1 MCSVLPADTAS
12 SSLAVAHTMSSRP
25 QLPPGEELNAKLA
38 FGVEI
43 TSTTH
48 DDDAASEVSTA
59 PSTPRGNVALKARS
73 LFSSTVDKHAARPC
87 VQQTGKEPQLAHT
100 YTEVADLLQSLP
112 NGRVDPKLFE
122 RICKEFR
129 QLAREKPHSKNCI
142 GDLGGVHAML
152 NSMQAN
158 SKSSEV
164 QIAAISTLENMTAG
178 HNKNCGLLLALG
190 GAETIL
196 EVMAEHLDV
205 ANVQHTGCRVLLLA
219 ASSSPRAR
227 QQVIDLGAVEAAI
240 AAMGAHH
247 NNVMVQ
253 EAGCKALKEFAAK
266 CEATQEKIASAGG
279 LPAVLKAMECHQS
292 CPQVLELACGV
303 LRNMC
308 STNAEYQECV
318 ASREGIQLVLRGM
331 KAHTCNSTVQWAGC
345 WALLCLGIKSKEIQK
360 EIVGHEGVEAVLA
373 AMDVHCTDAKVQ
385 EAGCFALRDMVDH
398 ISRDVAPVGVIT
410 AVLKTMEKHPNADTV
425 QKGADVVLR
434 KLATRDTKGFVT
446 PMILGR
452 SRRIGH
458 QRAQRALTAIQEG
471 EESE

>member
-1 MCSVLPADTAS
+1 MF
-12 SSLAVAHTMSSRP
+12 SRP
-25 QLPPGEELNAKLA
+25 QLPPGEELNAKLT
-38 FGVEI
+38 FDGKMVSH
-43 TSTTH
+43 TQ
-48 DDDAASEVSTA
+48 DDDATSEVSTA
-59 PSTPRGNVALKARS
+59 PSTPRGNTASRAKN
-73 LFSSTVDKHAARPC
+73 LFSSTADKQPAEPC
-87 VQQTGKEPQLAHT
+87 VQQAGKEPRLAHT

-112 NGRVDPKLFE
+112 NGRVEPKLFE

-129 QLAREKPHSKNCI
+129 RLAREQPQSKNCI

-158 SKSSEV
+158 SKSTEV

-196 EVMAEHLDV
+196 EVLAEHLDV
-205 ANVQHTGCRVLLLA
+205 ANVQHTGCRVLLLV

-227 QQVIDLGAVEAAI
+227 QQVIDHDAVEAAI
-240 AAMGAHH
+240 AAMGAHR
-247 NNVMVQ
+247 NDAMVQ

-279 LPAVLKAMECHQS
+279 LPAVLKAMECHQT

-318 ASREGIQLVLRGM
+318 ASREGIQLVLSGM
-331 KAHTCNSTVQWAGC
+331 KAHTSNCIMQWAGC
-345 WALLCLGIKSKEIQK
+345 WALLCLGIKNKEIQK
-360 EIVGHEGVEAVLA
+360 EIVRHGGVEAVLT
-373 AMDVHCTDAKVQ
+373 AMDLHCADAKVQ

-398 ISRDVAPVGVIT
+398 ISRDLAPVGVIT
-410 AVLKTMEKHPNADTV
+410 AVLKTMEKHPKADTV